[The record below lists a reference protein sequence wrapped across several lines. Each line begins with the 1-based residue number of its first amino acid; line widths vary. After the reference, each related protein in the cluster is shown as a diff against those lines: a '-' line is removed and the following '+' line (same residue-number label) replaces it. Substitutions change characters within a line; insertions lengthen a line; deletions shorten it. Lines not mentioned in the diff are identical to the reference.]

1 MGQGG
6 VGKSCLTQR
15 FIVDRFVGDAYS
27 PTVEDKYTKHLEVN
41 GQAVFAEILDTA
53 GQDQYSDLRP
63 HFLPHGDAFVLVYA
77 INDNETFEKIDEFYD
92 QIFRVNPRAAQL
104 PFILIGNKCD
114 MEDERRV
121 EVEEGQEKKA
131 QLEERGG
138 NVIFIEAS
146 AKNDVNVDKAFR
158 KAISMSLELNTS
170 SETTHTSGV
179 MGAGSSNTYESGNS
193 IPKSTKSKASSV
205 NVVYCSWYCDIQYD
219 CPGCCL

>member
-1 MGQGG
+1 MNVKLIVMGQGG

-53 GQDQYSDLRP
+53 GRDQYSDLRP

-104 PFILIGNKCD
+104 PFI
-114 MEDERRV
+114 
-121 EVEEGQEKKA
+121 
-131 QLEERGG
+131 
-138 NVIFIEAS
+138 
-146 AKNDVNVDKAFR
+146 
-158 KAISMSLELNTS
+158 
-170 SETTHTSGV
+170 
-179 MGAGSSNTYESGNS
+179 
-193 IPKSTKSKASSV
+193 
-205 NVVYCSWYCDIQYD
+205 
-219 CPGCCL
+219 

>member
-92 QIFRVNPRAAQL
+92 QIFRVNTRAAQL

-114 MEDERRV
+114 MESERRG
-121 EVEEGQEKKA
+121 EVEEGEEKKA

-158 KAISMSLELNTS
+158 KAISMALELNTS

-179 MGAGSSNTYESGNS
+179 MGAGSSNTYESGNM
-193 IPKSTKSKASSV
+193 
-205 NVVYCSWYCDIQYD
+205 
-219 CPGCCL
+219 

>member
-114 MEDERRV
+114 MESERRV
-121 EVEEGQEKKA
+121 EVEEGEEKKA

-158 KAISMSLELNTS
+158 KAISMALELNTS

-193 IPKSTKSKASSV
+193 IPKSTKKASFFSK
-205 NVVYCSWYCDIQYD
+205 CSI
-219 CPGCCL
+219 L

>member
-1 MGQGG
+1 MNVKLIVMGQGG

-104 PFILIGNKCD
+104 PFVLIGMITFGN
-114 MEDERRV
+114 ERRV
-121 EVEEGQEKKA
+121 EVEEGEEKKA
-131 QLEERGG
+131 QLEERG
-138 NVIFIEAS
+138 AT
-146 AKNDVNVDKAFR
+146 
-158 KAISMSLELNTS
+158 LYC
-170 SETTHTSGV
+170 
-179 MGAGSSNTYESGNS
+179 GS
-193 IPKSTKSKASSV
+193 
-205 NVVYCSWYCDIQYD
+205 
-219 CPGCCL
+219 

>member
-1 MGQGG
+1 MNVKLIVMGQGG

-114 MEDERRV
+114 MESERRV
-121 EVEEGQEKKA
+121 EVEEGEEKKA

-193 IPKSTKSKASSV
+193 IPKSTKKASFFSK
-205 NVVYCSWYCDIQYD
+205 CSI
-219 CPGCCL
+219 L